1 MIKSQMLYRLSYGLA
16 LSVWRLAG
24 SVAAVQRPGRKGLE
38 DPQGA
43 TGWADT

>member
-1 MIKSQMLYRLSYGLA
+1 MLYRLSYGLA

-24 SVAAVQRPGRKGLE
+24 SVAAVQMPGRKGLE